1 MFEFKKMFIL
11 IGFFCM
17 LNDMCS
23 KINLR
28 LNGGFKENIYCMER
42 D

>member
-1 MFEFKKMFIL
+1 MFEFNKMFIL

-17 LNDMCS
+17 LNDKCS
-23 KINLR
+23 KVNLR
-28 LNGGFKENIYCMER
+28 LNGVFKENIYCMER